1 MATSLLEKV
10 NKRIE
15 QIKRAHPNMKH
26 ASARDQAWREYRAG
40 KKAPKKAAKKRA
52 GKKAKPKRAKAV
64 GARYKVYHEV
74 KRIGKL
80 RYTGREYKIGALTIP
95 QARAQVRE
103 KKAWELLAKDSA
115 KNKTARNQAAK
126 KIKALTK
133 LQKQLDSI

>member
-1 MATSLLEKV
+1 
-10 NKRIE
+10 
-15 QIKRAHPNMKH
+15 
-26 ASARDQAWREYRAG
+26 
-40 KKAPKKAAKKRA
+40 
-52 GKKAKPKRAKAV
+52 
-64 GARYKVYHEV
+64 VYHEV

-80 RYTGREYKIGALTIP
+80 RFNKGAYKVGALTIP

-115 KNKTARNQAAK
+115 KNKTARNQASK